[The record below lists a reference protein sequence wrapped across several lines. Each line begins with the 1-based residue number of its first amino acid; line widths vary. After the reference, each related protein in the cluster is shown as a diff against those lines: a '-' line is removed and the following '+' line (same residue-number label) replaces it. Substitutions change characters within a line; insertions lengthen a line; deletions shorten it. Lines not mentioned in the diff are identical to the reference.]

1 MNAQRMNESG
11 KDRMEKREDRYAFIF
26 DMDGVLTDNMT
37 FHAQSWVELFRDFG
51 LEGMD
56 PQRYLVETAGM
67 KGHDVLRYF
76 LDPDIS
82 AAEADRL
89 TELKDFLYRVNS
101 RNLIKPLPGLHGFLE
116 RAGNAGVRL
125 GVGTGSGA
133 KNTAY
138 VLGLLETEHLFQAVV
153 GAHHVREGKPA
164 PDIFLRVAE
173 LLDAD
178 PQRCI
183 VFEDA
188 LPGIEAASRAGMSCV
203 ALTTTNDRDAFEV
216 FGNVIDIID
225 DFRHADPAAM
235 IGRLHESRNETR
247 TAIL

>member
-1 MNAQRMNESG
+1 MQ
-11 KDRMEKREDRYAFIF
+11 EDRYAFIF

-51 LEGMD
+51 LEGLD

-101 RNLIKPLPGLHGFLE
+101 RNLIKPMPGLHRFLDL
-116 RAGNAGVRL
+116 AGKEGIRL

-133 KNTAY
+133 KNTSY
-138 VLGLLETEHLFQAVV
+138 VLGLLEAEHLFQAVV

-164 PDIFLRVAE
+164 PDIFLRAAE
-173 LLDAD
+173 LLGVD
-178 PQRCI
+178 PHRCI

-188 LPGIEAASRAGMSCV
+188 LPGVEAASRAGMSCV
-203 ALTTTNDRDAFEV
+203 ALTTTNSRDAFEA

-235 IGRLHESRNETR
+235 LGRMPESRTETR
-247 TAIL
+247 SAIL